1 MIKFFRNIRQKLLTE
16 NKISKYLLYA
26 IGEIVLVV
34 IGILIALS
42 INNWNETE
50 KQNVKNRNLIV
61 RLKNQISQNI
71 DITKGEVESS
81 KLQTKRMGALISM
94 LGETLGD
101 SNKIK
106 ADSLI
111 FYSTK
116 DYYIILDMNTINE
129 ALDNGEISLIEND
142 SLKLMIYKL
151 LSFVDLIKERESI
164 ANEDNNNFLVPYI
177 YKNVNKR
184 SNKSNLLENY
194 RKQIGHSKLEEN
206 NYRDIAMDLEF
217 ENLIDSRLLYAIEL
231 SLLYQELNRILE
243 KTKEILDK
251 EK

>member
-94 LGETLGD
+94 LGETLED
-101 SNKIK
+101 SHKIK

-129 ALDNGEISLIEND
+129 AIDNGEISLIEND